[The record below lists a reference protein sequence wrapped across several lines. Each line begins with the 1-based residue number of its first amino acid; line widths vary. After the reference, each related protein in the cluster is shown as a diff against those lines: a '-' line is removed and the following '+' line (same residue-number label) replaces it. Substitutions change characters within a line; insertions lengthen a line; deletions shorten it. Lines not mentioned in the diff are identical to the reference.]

1 MSTQTNSSA
10 DERISATSITD
21 EYMRQ
26 MLASSKPY
34 SLMILRE
41 GPNWEQL
48 GRDEIIWEHGRRNFQ
63 LRANGVLAVVCP
75 VVDGGEI
82 KGIGIFK
89 ATVEETRRIM
99 DDDPGVQAKLFVYD
113 VHSCRGL
120 PGDALVN

>member
-10 DERISATSITD
+10 DERTPATSITD

-26 MLASSKPY
+26 TLASSKSY

-41 GPNWEQL
+41 GPHWEQL
-48 GRDEIIWEHGRRNFQ
+48 GRDKIIWEHGRRNLQ

-89 ATVEETRRIM
+89 TTLEETRRIM
-99 DDDPGVQAKLFVYD
+99 DGDPGVLAKLFVYD
-113 VHSCRGL
+113 VHPCRGL
-120 PGDALVN
+120 PGDALVS